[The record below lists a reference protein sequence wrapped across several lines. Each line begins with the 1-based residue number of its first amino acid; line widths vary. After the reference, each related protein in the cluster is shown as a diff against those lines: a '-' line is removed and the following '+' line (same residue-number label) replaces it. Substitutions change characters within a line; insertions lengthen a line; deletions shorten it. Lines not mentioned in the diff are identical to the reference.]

1 MKPDVGRLGLLDML
15 EPSVRADFLRH
26 GREVFHAAGAV
37 IHREGDADRALEV
50 VVDGRVALSRLDEQ
64 GYEVQAWVLEP
75 GDSFG
80 EIPLLTGRP
89 RTHMAVAVT
98 AVRLLRLTQEQFIDL
113 LDRHVGLRDVMM
125 SSLAGMLADLADAYD
140 RVQRL
145 SVAQRVSRHLL
156 QLAAPAPDRQV
167 LAVGQGEIAR
177 ALNVTREAVAG
188 ALRQMRAD
196 GLVETGYRAITLL
209 SLQKLRGLR

>member
-1 MKPDVGRLGLLDML
+1 MNPDVGRPGLLVML
-15 EPSVRADFLRH
+15 EPPVRADFLRH
-26 GREVFHAAGAV
+26 GREVVHMAGAV

-89 RTHMAVAVT
+89 RTHMAVALT
-98 AVRLLRLTQEQFIDL
+98 PVRLLRLTQEQFTVL
-113 LDRHVGLRDVMM
+113 LDRHAGLRDVML

-140 RVQRL
+140 RVQRMT
-145 SVAQRVSRHLL
+145 VAQRVAQHL
-156 QLAAPAPDRQV
+156 QRLAQPAPDRQV
-167 LAVGQGEIAR
+167 IAVGQGEIAQ

-209 SLQKLRGLR
+209 SLEKLRGLR